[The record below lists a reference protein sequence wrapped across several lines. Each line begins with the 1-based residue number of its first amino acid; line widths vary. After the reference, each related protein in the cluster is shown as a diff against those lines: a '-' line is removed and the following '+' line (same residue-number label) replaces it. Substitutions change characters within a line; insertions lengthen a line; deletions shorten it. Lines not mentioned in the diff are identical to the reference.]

1 MRIRSLFIWLAAG
14 SAGLVLLTAL
24 ALLQL
29 GRASNQLSAAEASR
43 YQSYLLADMLRQSS
57 DDLTRL
63 ARTYVVTGD
72 AKYETQ
78 YWDILA
84 IRNGKKPMP
93 EAYHRI
99 YWDFVAAGE
108 AKPRPDGRTVSL
120 QDLMKEAGF
129 TDAEFAKLDEA
140 KRNSDG
146 LVKTETIAMNAVKG
160 KFDDGNGGYTKEGP
174 PDLEMARKLMHDAA
188 YHTEKAKIMRPVD
201 EFYVL
206 MEDRTGK
213 AIAAAQNSKSTAQTL
228 VWLAVVL
235 NLVGL
240 AGALAFAF
248 NKLIS
253 TLGGEPV
260 DANHAVRQVADGQ
273 LQIVLP
279 NAPSGSLIHYL
290 QQMQQSLRQLIGGVQ
305 TESTGLGQSAS
316 KLADLSGNI
325 LESAHQQQTLA
336 SEMAAAVEQFAT
348 GIDDI
353 AREASQASAESRRA
367 GALSAENRAAIES
380 AAAKVTQLAEQMHET
395 SAKMEALADASR
407 QVSAVVGVIKEVADQ
422 TNLLALN
429 AAIEAARAGE
439 SGRGFAVVADEV
451 RKLAERTANS
461 TQEIG
466 QTLEQMRSVVEAAE
480 GSVSGSI
487 AEIGGVVSSMAS
499 VAQSVGEAETASRE
513 TRQRVDN
520 LSNRLSDQQHTS
532 AQLAQ
537 HIEGLAAMAER
548 TRVGMDTLEGTSR
561 ALTKLAASL
570 QASVSRFA
578 V

>member
-1 MRIRSLFIWLAAG
+1 
-14 SAGLVLLTAL
+14 
-24 ALLQL
+24 
-29 GRASNQLSAAEASR
+29 
-43 YQSYLLADMLRQSS
+43 
-57 DDLTRL
+57 
-63 ARTYVVTGD
+63 
-72 AKYETQ
+72 
-78 YWDILA
+78 
-84 IRNGKKPMP
+84 
-93 EAYHRI
+93 
-99 YWDFVAAGE
+99 
-108 AKPRPDGRTVSL
+108 L